1 MILICV
7 YFEYGFS
14 MVDSVRYC
22 FRVCCKSEKYK
33 MYIKGK
39 LIYHKRELNKEFE
52 KELNELKSITK
63 SYSEDIKK

>member
-1 MILICV
+1 
-7 YFEYGFS
+7 
-14 MVDSVRYC
+14 
-22 FRVCCKSEKYK
+22 